1 MSELKAMLLAK
12 SILWTQALEKE
23 AVMGQQ
29 VGVAKA
35 ASTLGISRHELQRLI
50 HDGDLSTFEGQVDLD
65 ELRHCYP
72 TLALQDDPIV
82 ERIDMIRG
90 TAFARRVSQTVVP
103 DTDTLESQLRKRTTE
118 LNVAEEKMKHFR
130 GCIQE
135 LAQVLGDLNRGATP
149 EQKKV
154 LAVINSWLL
163 DRLEH

>member
-1 MSELKAMLLAK
+1 
-12 SILWTQALEKE
+12 
-23 AVMGQQ
+23 MGRQ

-35 ASTLGISRHELQRLI
+35 ASSLGISRHELQRLI
-50 HDGDLSTFEGQVDLD
+50 HDGDLHTFEGQVDLD
-65 ELRHCYP
+65 ELRQRYP
-72 TLALQDDPIV
+72 TMALKDDLV
-82 ERIDMIRG
+82 KERIDMIRN
-90 TAFARRVSQTVVP
+90 TSFSRRVTSTVMP
-103 DTDTLESQLRKRTTE
+103 DTDTLETQLRRRTTE

-135 LAQVLGDLNRGATP
+135 LAQVLGDLNRDATP